1 MLVASLIQGVGAV
14 MAERVQQKDVTTQQ
28 ARQDQRDFMQ
38 MQLDA
43 TARTGLFDIE
53 MSDYEKRRG
62 Y

>member
-38 MQLDA
+38 IQLDA
-43 TARTGLFDIE
+43 TARTELFDKE
-53 MSDYEKRRG
+53 M
-62 Y
+62 